1 MNDNMLI
8 YIVVI
13 IFIIGVIR
21 VVPLHWIL
29 PKRKS
34 LEYFIGGLE
43 TKKPKVKNAKWL
55 SQKILGLNY
64 TNKGNEMLNHLVF
77 SNAETKSHN
86 IYNTE

>member
-8 YIVVI
+8 YIVII

-29 PKRKS
+29 PKRKN
-34 LEYFIGGLE
+34 LEYFMGGLE
-43 TKKPKVKNAKWL
+43 TKKSKVKNAKWL

-77 SNAETKSHN
+77 NNAETKSHN